1 MSPTVHPQQHPLPRT
16 LAVVG
21 GAVLSLLIAA
31 IGSAWGQARPAPAP
45 APPGQ
50 QTPAPDTKSEPG
62 PADDAA
68 HGVVHPPPTG
78 DEGGVVPPPKTG
90 AGNGATPVIPPP
102 GTESSPNQGVD
113 PR

>member
-1 MSPTVHPQQHPLPRT
+1 MSSIVHPQHHPLPRT
-16 LAVVG
+16 LAVAG
-21 GAVLSLLIAA
+21 GAVLCLLIAA
-31 IGSAWGQARPAPAP
+31 IGSAWGQAL
-45 APPGQ
+45 PPSQ
-50 QTPAPDTKSEPG
+50 QMPAPDTKSQPG